1 MKQATVVALIA
12 GRQALGKWFTV
23 DLDNLKV
30 VDDDDEEQD
39 VEGCLDTDMAVV
51 IQQLTATSVLADSSE
66 ATEFV
71 CWIGGLERKDEGR
84 SAFVTYLDSISTD
97 GTDWGNVF
105 DLIVNSNEATFVP
118 IDFDE

>member
-1 MKQATVVALIA
+1 MKQVTIVALIA

-30 VDDDDEEQD
+30 LDDDAEDNE
-39 VEGCLDTDMAVV
+39 EGCIDADMAVV
-51 IQQLTATSVLADSSE
+51 VQRLSADASVLVDSSE

-71 CWIGGLERKDEGR
+71 CWIGGLERKEEGR
-84 SAFVTYLDSISTD
+84 SAFVDYLDSISTD

-105 DLIVNSNEATFVP
+105 DLIVNCKEESFVP
-118 IDFDE
+118 IDFD